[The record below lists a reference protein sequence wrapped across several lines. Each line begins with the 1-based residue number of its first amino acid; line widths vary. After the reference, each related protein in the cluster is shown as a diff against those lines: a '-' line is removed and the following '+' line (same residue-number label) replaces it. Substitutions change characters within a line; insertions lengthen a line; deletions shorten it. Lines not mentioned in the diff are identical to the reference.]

1 MMKFR
6 RLTQHHKKIGTEIGA
21 DALGMATNNFSSMK
35 SSASSLIL
43 AGAVTIAAVA
53 AAIYAERKLRR
64 RRKNGG
70 NGKGGKGKKLDFKN
84 GSQESLVNERFQACI
99 QVMGPQLPRLP
110 QTTQLD
116 YYGLFKQAT
125 LGDCIEYFP
134 EPPPAY
140 DLVATAKYRAWT
152 GRAGMDRMTAM
163 QNYIDKAI
171 HFQFTKHIEQGDD
184 IDYEMEGDPAI
195 DMWGLGDKPST
206 MADEYDKETL
216 ALEDSQYPIHA
227 AAREGKLEELKKLI
241 DASSTTPVGSSD
253 DDKFPNTLDESGQTP
268 LHLATDRGHI
278 DCVKALILAGADV
291 NSVDNDG
298 ISILQAAAIGGDKDC
313 SHLLLVLGANPD
325 QADNDGDTPRDSA
338 QDDDD
343 LKDLFQHY
351 DEKTLSSNHLL
362 GPDFLKELQQRNI
375 HIAIP
380 PSETAQSAEPEA
392 TSKSEEKVADVKTE
406 QMATRK
412 PKKGDVKAQMKIL
425 DEKLDLDLDDDG
437 DMF

>member
-1 MMKFR
+1 
-6 RLTQHHKKIGTEIGA
+6 
-21 DALGMATNNFSSMK
+21 MK
-35 SSASSLIL
+35 SSASSLLL

-53 AAIYAERKLRR
+53 AAVFAERKFRR
-64 RRKNGG
+64 RRNNGG
-70 NGKGGKGKKLDFKN
+70 GGDGKGGKGKLDFKD
-84 GSQESLVNERFQACI
+84 GSQESLVNERFQACV

-116 YYGLFKQAT
+116 YYGLFKQGT
-125 LGDCIEYFP
+125 LGDCSEYFP
-134 EPPPAY
+134 DPPPAY
-140 DLVATAKYRAWT
+140 DLVAQAKYRAWA

-206 MADEYDKETL
+206 MLNEYDKETL

-241 DASSTTPVGSSD
+241 DASTTTTVGSSN

-278 DCVKALILAGADV
+278 DCVKALILAGADIK
-291 NSVDNDG
+291 SVDNDG
-298 ISILQAAAIGGDKDC
+298 ISILQAAVIGGDKDC
-313 SHLLLVLGANPD
+313 SHMLLVLGANPD

-343 LKDLFQHY
+343 LKELFQHY
-351 DEKTLSSNHLL
+351 DDKTLASKHLL
-362 GPDFLKELQQRNI
+362 DPDFLKELQQRNI
-375 HIAIP
+375 PIAIP
-380 PSETAQSAEPEA
+380 PSETAATAVLEA
-392 TSKSEEKVADVKTE
+392 TSKSEEKVVDVKTE
-406 QMATRK
+406 RK
-412 PKKGDVKAQMKIL
+412 VTKESKKDNVKAQMKIL
-425 DEKLDLDLDDDG
+425 DEKLDFDLDDDG